1 MRDTSKLRSVVESYA
16 YKHGVDAIP
25 YEYYD
30 RMVDAW
36 NCINDYGRENLKG
49 DRYKVAAAVLFAA
62 HMDGYIHEAQITPKG
77 LQAMK
82 CAGKFLQETDIMP
95 EGHLY

>member
-1 MRDTSKLRSVVESYA
+1 MCETSKLRSVVESYA

-30 RMVDAW
+30 RMIDAW
-36 NCINDYGRENLKG
+36 NGMNNYIPEKQKW
-49 DRYKVAAAVLFAA
+49 DRYKVAAAILFVA

-77 LQAMK
+77 LKAMK
-82 CAGKFLQETDIMP
+82 CAGRFLQETDNMP
-95 EGHLY
+95 

>member
-1 MRDTSKLRSVVESYA
+1 MCETSKFRSVVESYA
-16 YKHGVDAIP
+16 YKRGVDAIP

-36 NCINDYGRENLKG
+36 NGVNDYGRENQQW
-49 DRYKVAAAVLFAA
+49 DRDKAAAAVLFVA

-77 LQAMK
+77 LEAMK
-82 CAGKFLQETDIMP
+82 CAGQFLQKIDIMA
-95 EGHLY
+95 